1 MDNQLKRI
9 TAVLCTIFL
18 LSGCHSDIQQTQAKE
33 DTTLQQETQEVSL
46 QLQDEPLITE
56 EFEGTLTFADTGDLQ
71 EEQKELIN
79 LYMKWYYDSLAK
91 EEVEQ
96 LPDIFVSGEQAQ
108 IKLETEILDYQLLVR
123 SSQKSDLSLT
133 GYQSVFSVEE
143 MEEEENGDITVR
155 LSEDSTQNF
164 AQFEQVDSITTDIIH
179 IFRFRKTDDGWK
191 IYHHVNYNDR
201 LYWTVT
207 GDHRQ
212 YMNGELSQETV
223 LANISE
229 GIEEKKALLEQNIQR
244 RDQAGADKEET
255 AVKISYDSQ
264 AAVEYAQT
272 WALDRNEEW
281 ADYSMNGGNCQNFV
295 SQCLLAGGIPMDTQG
310 ESVWKWYGDTPN
322 NLPNMQGR
330 SASWSGVDEFLNYAR
345 ENEGS
350 GLAAIVDASYDT
362 GEVGDVLIVG
372 YGEEEL
378 YHAVMITDVV
388 TDEDGNVIDYLVCSN
403 TANQKDYP
411 ISAYGYTYQVLI
423 KILGSN

>member
-56 EFEGTLTFADTGDLQ
+56 EFEGTLTFVDTGDLQ
-71 EEQKELIN
+71 EEQKELIE

-96 LPDIFVSGEQAQ
+96 LPDIFISGEQAQ

-191 IYHHVNYNDR
+191 IYRHVNYNDR

-255 AVKISYDSQ
+255 AVKISD
-264 AAVEYAQT
+264 
-272 WALDRNEEW
+272 
-281 ADYSMNGGNCQNFV
+281 M
-295 SQCLLAGGIPMDTQG
+295 
-310 ESVWKWYGDTPN
+310 
-322 NLPNMQGR
+322 LP
-330 SASWSGVDEFLNYAR
+330 S
-345 ENEGS
+345 
-350 GLAAIVDASYDT
+350 
-362 GEVGDVLIVG
+362 
-372 YGEEEL
+372 
-378 YHAVMITDVV
+378 
-388 TDEDGNVIDYLVCSN
+388 
-403 TANQKDYP
+403 K
-411 ISAYGYTYQVLI
+411 
-423 KILGSN
+423 